1 MSDEMDQDLLAEQ
14 WAAALEEQDEPGDT
28 GGGDA
33 AGGAM
38 SDDEKLAAE
47 WAAALASDEQDQVQK
62 EKEQS
67 FFASAA
73 QEASFK
79 DLTEEAKAPRADSGK
94 RELDFIL
101 DIPLDVSAEL
111 GRTRLL
117 INELLQLG
125 QGSVVELNKLAG
137 EPLEIFVNGKL
148 VARGEAV
155 VINEKFGVRLT
166 DIISPIERVKQLG

>member
-1 MSDEMDQDLLAEQ
+1 MSDDVNQDLLAEQ
-14 WAAALEEQDEPGDT
+14 WAAALEEQDTTEDGESQN
-28 GGGDA
+28 
-33 AGGAM
+33 M
-38 SDDEKLAAE
+38 SQNEALAAE
-47 WAAALASDEQDQVQK
+47 WAAALAAEEQEVIQK
-62 EKEQS
+62 EKEQTVL
-67 FFASAA
+67 ASKAH
-73 QEASFK
+73 EAEFK
-79 DLTEEAKAPRADSGK
+79 DLTEDSKAIRPDDGK

-166 DIISPIERVKQLG
+166 DIISPIERVKQLA